1 MPWAVGL
8 GGNNGKMIEAVVRLI
23 AETVGMA
30 ALAINEPMSKH
41 TTFKIGGAA
50 DLLVEPGSTNQLIAL
65 LRLFKRFNIP
75 YFVMGN
81 GSNLL
86 VGDKGI
92 RGAVVKISNEL
103 SNCDVSGTTITAQS
117 GIKLSRLAQTALNNG
132 LTGLEF
138 ASGIPGTLG
147 GAVYMNAGAYG
158 GEMKDVVKEVICL
171 DTKTESITRM
181 SAAECSFGYRKSIF
195 TSGEFIITGAVLD
208 LAEGNTDEIRAKMNE
223 LAARRNEKQPVDK
236 PSAGSTFK
244 RPEGYFA
251 GTMIDECG
259 LKGTRVG
266 GAEVS
271 TKHAGFVVNIDNATA
286 ADVIGVID
294 KVKAEVKRK
303 FGVELEPEVKL
314 VGEF

>member
-1 MPWAVGL
+1 
-8 GGNNGKMIEAVVRLI
+8 MIDAVVRLI

-30 ALAINEPMSKH
+30 SLALDEPMSKH
-41 TTFKIGGAA
+41 TTFRIGGPA
-50 DLLVEPGSTNQLIAL
+50 DLLVEPSGTNQLVAL
-65 LRLFKRFNIP
+65 LRLFKRFDIP

-92 RGAVVKISNEL
+92 RGAVVKL
-103 SNCDVSGTTITAQS
+103 SGKMSACDVSNTKITAQS
-117 GIKLSRLAQTALNNG
+117 GIKLARLAQTALNNG
-132 LTGLEF
+132 LTGFEF

-158 GEMKDVVKEVICL
+158 GKMKDVVSEVVCI
-171 DTKTESITRM
+171 DTKNQSVIRM
-181 SAAECSFGYRKSIF
+181 TGAECEFGYRKSVF
-195 TSGEFIITGAVLD
+195 TNNDFIITEAVLKLED
-208 LAEGNTDEIRAKMNE
+208 GKVDEIRATMNE
-223 LAARRNEKQPVDK
+223 LAAKRCEKQPVDK

-244 RPEGYFA
+244 RPTGYFA

-259 LKGTRVG
+259 LKGMRVG

-271 TKHAGFVVNIDNATA
+271 TKHAGFVVNTDNATA
-286 ADVIGVID
+286 SDVVELID
-294 KVKAEVKRK
+294 KIKKEVKCR

>member
-1 MPWAVGL
+1 MV
-8 GGNNGKMIEAVVRLI
+8 EAVVRLI

-30 ALAINEPMSKH
+30 SLAIDEPMSKH
-41 TTFKIGGAA
+41 TTFKIGGPA
-50 DLLVEPGSTNQLIAL
+50 DLIVEPGTTNQLIAL

-92 RGAVVKISNEL
+92 RGAVVKIS
-103 SNCDVSGTTITAQS
+103 SQMSACDVSGTTVTAES
-117 GIKLSRLAQTALNNG
+117 GIKLARLAQAALNNG

-158 GEMKDVVKEVICL
+158 GEMKDIVKEVICV
-171 DTKTESITRM
+171 DTKNESLTRM
-181 SAAECSFGYRKSIF
+181 PAAACNFGYRKSIF
-195 TSGEFIITGAVLD
+195 TNGEFIITGAVLE
-208 LAEGNTDEIRAKMNE
+208 LSEGNTDEIRAKMNE

-271 TKHAGFVVNIDNATA
+271 MKHAGFVVNIDNATA

-294 KVKAEVKRK
+294 KVKAEVKNR
-303 FGVELEPEVKL
+303 FGVELEPEVKF